1 MIDKQLLEAFRKD
14 FAEAMKPLEKKYNLS
29 LKLGRITYGE
39 DSFNGKLEAFD
50 RSEGESR
57 EAKEFQKHCTLY
69 GLEPTD
75 LGKTIVCDGDSFK
88 IVGLNPSKRK
98 YCIQAVRLKDNKSFG
113 LTLQATKEGLAR
125 LNA

>member
-14 FAEAMKPLEKKYNLS
+14 FAEAMKPLE
-29 LKLGRITYGE
+29 
-39 DSFNGKLEAFD
+39 
-50 RSEGESR
+50 ESK
-57 EAKEFQKHCTLY
+57 EAKEFQKRCTLY

-98 YCIQAVRLKDNKSFG
+98 YCIQVVRLKDNKSFG